1 MAGNA
6 VSVNGASHGRRIQNW
21 GNIAVTSRSKEPS
34 HHIKSADIQ
43 RVLEVAGRLFA
54 ASGYDGVGMRQ
65 IAKESGVIV
74 SSIQYHFGSKASLY
88 EEVLDNKYEA
98 FYEMIT
104 HAVEAV
110 HDPMQKL
117 ECIIGTL
124 FDSLLHDRAFLM
136 LMQRDIVDMI
146 ARKYRPG
153 FMEAY
158 SKYFSLVS
166 TLLQATLDRPVNK
179 NVTYTLI
186 SVILGYA
193 GLAAALS
200 EVDSNNQNTNN
211 GNEERRRELLIVGK
225 RICRI

>member
-1 MAGNA
+1 M
-6 VSVNGASHGRRIQNW
+6 
-21 GNIAVTSRSKEPS
+21 GNIVVTSRSKEPF
-34 HHIKSADIQ
+34 HHIKPADIQ

-54 ASGYDGVGMRQ
+54 ESGYDGVGMRQ

-98 FYEMIT
+98 FYNMIT
-104 HAVEAV
+104 QAVEAV
-110 HDPMQKL
+110 DEPMQKL
-117 ECIIGTL
+117 ECIVGPL

-166 TLLQATLDRPVNK
+166 TLLQATLDRPIDK

-193 GLAAALS
+193 GLAAALNEPES
-200 EVDSNNQNTNN
+200 GNQSGHN
-211 GNEERRRELLIVGK
+211 GDAERRKELIAVGK
-225 RICRI
+225 RICQI